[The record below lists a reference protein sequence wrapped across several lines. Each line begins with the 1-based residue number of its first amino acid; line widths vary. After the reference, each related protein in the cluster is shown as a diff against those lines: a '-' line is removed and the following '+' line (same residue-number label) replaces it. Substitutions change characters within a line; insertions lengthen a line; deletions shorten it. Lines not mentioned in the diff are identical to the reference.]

1 VAGNGFT
8 SFTMMLTLVARY
20 KIGTVVSVLFVD
32 CGLLFLVGHLVT
44 FLGKKSSLLCKLLSN
59 IIISLFS
66 CPVTLHTS

>member
-20 KIGTVVSVLFVD
+20 EIGTVVSVLFVD

-44 FLGKKSSLLCKLLSN
+44 FLGKILS
-59 IIISLFS
+59 FM
-66 CPVTLHTS
+66 